1 MQFIGSYQAK
11 TRLPELLRQVERGES
26 FTITRRGL
34 PIARIIG
41 IAENVE
47 DTQAVI
53 DRIRASRARRS
64 PVSVEELIAA
74 RDEGRQVIAA

>member
-34 PIARIIG
+34 PVARIVG
-41 IAENVE
+41 VEENIE
-47 DTQAVI
+47 DIRSVI
-53 DRIRASRARRS
+53 DRLRTSRARRRPI
-64 PVSVEELIAA
+64 PVKELIAH
-74 RDEGRQVIAA
+74 RNQGRKP

>member
-34 PIARIIG
+34 PVARIVG
-41 IAENVE
+41 VEENIE
-47 DTQAVI
+47 DIRSVI
-53 DRIRASRARRS
+53 DRLQASRARRR
-64 PVSVEELIAA
+64 PIPVEELIAH
-74 RDEGRQVIAA
+74 RNQGRKP